1 MKRLK
6 LIFQSI
12 YSIDAIYELRM
23 TPIIITWV
31 VGMVLGMVQM
41 TPFVLRFFD
50 EDIYRFDQRH
60 WELDDAD
67 RYRLVSQLPASC
79 LIRDGLLTCD
89 EFEDF
94 QVNEE
99 VSILFFHLTEDL
111 NHGIAFMEN
120 HLIFA
125 AEGQHYMIPYQ
136 VTRDSLYS
144 FEYAFNA
151 RELEQWHVIDFHLF
165 AGIANGLRANLIVP
179 FVLNAYQ
186 TGILTFFI
194 YTSIVSAISML
205 LKFGHTK
212 FLTFKEVFSI
222 MVYSSSIPVA
232 AVLIVGIVT
241 PAFSTIIY
249 NMGTPLVAYFVY
261 RNKVVP
267 KLYK

>member
-1 MKRLK
+1 MKKLK

-12 YSIDAIYELRM
+12 YSINAIYELRK
-23 TPIIITWV
+23 TPILITLI
-31 VGMVLGMVQM
+31 VGMVLGIVQL
-41 TPFVLRFFD
+41 TPFVFRFFD
-50 EDIYRFDQRH
+50 ENIYRFDQSS
-60 WELDDAD
+60 WELDEDD
-67 RYRLVSQLPASC
+67 RYRLVSQLPDSC
-79 LIRDGLLTCD
+79 LIRDGLLTCA

-111 NHGIAFMEN
+111 NNGIAFMEN

-125 AEGQHYMIPYQ
+125 VEGQHYMIPYQ
-136 VTRDSLYS
+136 ATRDSLYR
-144 FEYAFNA
+144 FEYAFDA
-151 RELEQWHVIDFHLF
+151 IGLEQWSVVDFHLF

-179 FVLNAYQ
+179 FVLKAYQ

-194 YTSIVSAISML
+194 YTGVVAAMSML
-205 LKFGHTK
+205 LKFGHTN
-212 FLTFKEVFSI
+212 FLSFKEVFSI
-222 MVYSSSIPVA
+222 IIYSSSLPIV

-267 KLYK
+267 KLYR